1 MPEGWTI
8 APSLAEAGL
17 SPGELQEIAQPF
29 PSGALGDIFLRVSC
43 TLLVGRLVDEIEN
56 SAARISELV
65 KAIKEYSYMDQGPV
79 QEVDL
84 HQGLESTLLILKHR
98 LKSGIEV
105 IREYDRT
112 LPRICARPSELNQV
126 WTNLIINA
134 IEAMNDNGELRIRTA
149 REVDFAL
156 VEVIDNGSGIAP
168 EIQSRIFDPFFTTK
182 EVGEGTGLGLDIV
195 HRIVHEHGGN
205 VRFESRDGETR
216 FQVRLPLEKKR

>member
-1 MPEGWTI
+1 M
-8 APSLAEAGL
+8 
-17 SPGELQEIAQPF
+17 
-29 PSGALGDIFLRVSC
+29 LR
-43 TLLVGRLVDEIEN
+43 
-56 SAARISELV
+56 
-65 KAIKEYSYMDQGPV
+65 
-79 QEVDL
+79 
-84 HQGLESTLLILKHR
+84 HR

-134 IEAMNDNGELRIRTA
+134 IEAMNGKGELRIRTA

-156 VEVIDNGSGIAP
+156 VEVVDNGSGIAP

-195 HRIVHEHGGN
+195 HRIVREHSGN
-205 VRFESRDGETR
+205 VGFESRGGETR
-216 FQVRLPLEKKR
+216 FQVRLPLERKR